1 MALSEY
7 VINFNY
13 KQAIAKAD
21 ELDAAAAK
29 LEADAVAEMDS
40 IISAINQNW
49 TGDNAQAYIQ
59 KCTTEQTKITDVAT
73 SIRNTAATIRTMAE
87 NIRQAEM
94 AALRVVCDEAE
105 TVTDAKYWPF
115 PTYSDLL
122 FGVR

>member
-1 MALSEY
+1 MARSEY

-94 AALRVVCDEAE
+94 AALRVAQAAAEAARKAAE
-105 TVTDAKYWPF
+105 AIIH
-115 PTYSDLL
+115 
-122 FGVR
+122 